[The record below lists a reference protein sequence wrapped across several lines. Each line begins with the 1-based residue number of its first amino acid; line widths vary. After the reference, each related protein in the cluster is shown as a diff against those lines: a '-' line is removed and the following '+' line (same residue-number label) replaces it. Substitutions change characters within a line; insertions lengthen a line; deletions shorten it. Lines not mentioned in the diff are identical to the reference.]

1 MPRQQ
6 QEAIWNGQ
14 ERQKSSERHSD
25 SPLPAYWFGPY
36 SEERVR
42 FVLHVFR
49 HVLQRFE
56 QGYRFG
62 QEVRPVRIECL
73 AAGARKCRTSVLA
86 NASRYGTV
94 RVCPRLLHKAPD
106 VGGMVVLHEILH
118 QKLGLDDQRDSVC
131 QRGEESRCYRYGA
144 RQLVM
149 FGKLEKGLRNNDN
162 YAFFARAVYLSTLTQ
177 RNMDK
182 AARRT

>member
-1 MPRQQ
+1 
-6 QEAIWNGQ
+6 
-14 ERQKSSERHSD
+14 
-25 SPLPAYWFGPY
+25 
-36 SEERVR
+36 
-42 FVLHVFR
+42 
-49 HVLQRFE
+49 
-56 QGYRFG
+56 
-62 QEVRPVRIECL
+62 
-73 AAGARKCRTSVLA
+73 
-86 NASRYGTV
+86 
-94 RVCPRLLHKAPD
+94 
-106 VGGMVVLHEILH
+106 MVVLHEILH